1 MTAVK
6 ADDSTRRTAESREAS
21 RRFARRRCTRCWIGL
36 TLTVAQRS
44 PDQNWTAERF
54 CVTDQHVFGDAWRY
68 ELVDGRIIVYAA
80 PSPEHRHSGRAD
92 RRTHQ
97 PVAWQSG
104 RLASRE
110 RQRRGASIGTAS
122 DSAHSRRA
130 DPLRRASQGHVR
142 GNSPS
147 ELRNWTQRDAKRR
160 DLQAVG
166 GAQGDRRAVPGRAG
180 VAHLP
185 PPARRHWSFEAQ
197 GGPDAIL
204 QLPSVGLAI
213 PLSEIYAF
221 AELSEPGADDPAAD
235 TRG

>member
-1 MTAVK
+1 MSWLMGVSSRTPHL
-6 ADDSTRRTAESREAS
+6 RRSIAILA
-21 RRFARRRCTRCWIGL
+21 GL
-36 TLTVAQRS
+36 TGALTSRLRGNPDGWRPESGSGAVPRSAQRATS
-44 PDQNWTAERF
+44 RIPDALIR
-54 CVTDQHVFGDAWRY
+54 CG
-68 ELVDGRIIVYAA
+68 
-80 PSPEHRHSGRAD
+80 EHRR
-92 RRTHQ
+92 
-97 PVAWQSG
+97 VMF
-104 RLASRE
+104 E
-110 RQRRGASIGTAS
+110 VI
-122 DSAHSRRA
+122 
-130 DPLRRASQGHVR
+130 
-142 GNSPS
+142 SPS

-213 PLSEIYAF
+213 PLSEIYTF

>member
-1 MTAVK
+1 VTAVK

-68 ELVDGRIIVYAA
+68 ELVDGRIIAYAA

-110 RQRRGASIGTAS
+110 RQRRGASIGAAS
-122 DSAHSRRA
+122 DIAHSRRA

-142 GNSPS
+142 GNFAIGTAELDPTRRQTPRPAGGRGRSGRSSSCTRPSRRGTSTAASPTAL
-147 ELRNWTQRDAKRR
+147 ELR
-160 DLQAVG
+160 G
-166 GAQGDRRAVPGRAG
+166 PGR
-180 VAHLP
+180 P
-185 PPARRHWSFEAQ
+185 
-197 GGPDAIL
+197 
-204 QLPSVGLAI
+204 
-213 PLSEIYAF
+213 
-221 AELSEPGADDPAAD
+221 
-235 TRG
+235 